1 MTDLIERLRWYPKEI
16 GENRLMH
23 EAADELERLD
33 ASRDRWIAQL
43 KVLIAEKQR
52 LEATLQRIENWCK
65 AYPHTVFI
73 EPTKEQ
79 WRTADETLDAHKG
92 DNCPS
97 LTAISGSNMR
107 HVVEGIQKIITEAL
121 DKEQT

>member
-23 EAADELERLD
+23 EAADEIERLD

-52 LEATLQRIENWCK
+52 LEAALREMYSAEN
-65 AYPHTVFI
+65 Y
-73 EPTKEQ
+73 EQ
-79 WRTADETLDAHKG
+79 LCEMLD
-92 DNCPS
+92 
-97 LTAISGSNMR
+97 
-107 HVVEGIQKIITEAL
+107 EAL

>member
-65 AYPHTVFI
+65 AYPRAVFI

-79 WRTADETLDAHKG
+79 WAEANRVLDEAG
-92 DNCPS
+92 GCS

-121 DKEQT
+121 DKEEI